1 MTRVKICGI
10 TSAADAKVAVDAG
23 AAALGFNFHPASP
36 RFIEPARAREIAAD
50 LPTHIWRVGVFVDRE
65 RQAIADIAA
74 QAGLDT
80 IQLHGNESEELCRDW
95 DLRVIKVARVRSR
108 ADVEKL
114 SRYPVELMLVD
125 AYVEG
130 THGGTGA
137 RFDWSLLEG
146 VDRQRLILS
155 GGLTP
160 ENVGEAVRTV
170 RPWAVDVASG
180 VEASPGVKD
189 PEKVKRFIRHAQTA

>member
-1 MTRVKICGI
+1 MMRVKICGV
-10 TSAADAKVAVDAG
+10 TSLDDARVAVEAG
-23 AAALGFNFHPASP
+23 AFALGFNFHPASP
-36 RFIEPARAREIAAD
+36 RFIEPARARAITAE
-50 LPTHIWRVGVFVDRE
+50 LPREVWRVGVFVDRDRAAVE
-65 RQAIADIAA
+65 QIAA
-74 QAGLDT
+74 EADLDT
-80 IQLHGNESEELCRDW
+80 LQFHGDESPEFCSGW
-95 DLRVIKVARVRSR
+95 AQKVIKAFRVRAR
-108 ADVEKL
+108 TDVERL
-114 SRYPVELMLVD
+114 PLYAVELLLVD

-146 VDRQRLILS
+146 VDRQRLVLS

-160 ENVGEAVRTV
+160 DNVAEAVRQV

-189 PEKVKRFIRHAQTA
+189 PEKVKRFIRHAETA